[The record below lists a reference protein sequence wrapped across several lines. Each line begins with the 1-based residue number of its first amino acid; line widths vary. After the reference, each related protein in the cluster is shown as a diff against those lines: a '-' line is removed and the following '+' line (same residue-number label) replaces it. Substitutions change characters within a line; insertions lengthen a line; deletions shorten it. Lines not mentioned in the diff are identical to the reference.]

1 MTRESALIAIVGYL
15 LLSIPALISWKEKM
29 KLEKDIF
36 ASGLRALIQ
45 LAILGSVLLYIF
57 KMPSWIGPV
66 VVSFFI
72 FFGSMIASER
82 GKNVPMAFPLALVAF
97 TIGYLPAA
105 LVLFGTGVVKSI
117 PNIFIPL
124 SGMMIG
130 NATKSVSLAYD
141 RVHRMIERNQE
152 VIEAAF
158 IDGAN
163 YTTAS
168 SFFIHD
174 LLRITLLPSIDSM
187 KILGLVHIPGTMSG
201 LLIAGTPPIKAAAY
215 QAMIAYAIFSVTSLA
230 TMVATYGAF
239 YLTLKSRYERIAL
252 GNRFREGRRQVAGG

>member
-1 MTRESALIAIVGYL
+1 MTKESALIAVAGYL

-45 LAILGSVLLYIF
+45 LVILGSVLLYIF
-57 KMPSWIGPV
+57 KMPSWIGPI

-72 FFGSMIASER
+72 FFGSLIASER
-82 GKNVPMAFPLALVAF
+82 GKKVPLAFPLALMAF

-105 LVLFGTGVVKSI
+105 LVIFGSGVVKSI
-117 PNIFIPL
+117 PNVFIPL

-130 NATKSVSLAYD
+130 NATKSISLAYD
-141 RVHRMIERNQE
+141 RVHRMIENNQE

-158 IDGAN
+158 IDGAS
-163 YTTAS
+163 YTTAA

-201 LLIAGTPPIKAAAY
+201 LLIAGTPPVKAAAY

-230 TMVATYGAF
+230 TMIATYGSF
-239 YLTLKSRYERIAL
+239 YLVLKSRYEKITF
-252 GNRFREGRRQVAGG
+252 GNRFRKSRG